1 MQYGCTSKFK
11 ILLKHC
17 FSFPCFQGTGK
28 VEGIFLDVS
37 KIRTEK
43 VEGMFLDVSE
53 KREIELTST
62 AFARMYKLRL
72 LKIYNSAA
80 GDKCTVHLP
89 SGLESLSHELR
100 YLHWDGYPLTSLPCN
115 FRPQNLVELNLSSS
129 KVEKL
134 WREDQ
139 VF

>member
-1 MQYGCTSKFK
+1 MVVLVS
-11 ILLKHC
+11 LKYYLKLC
-17 FSFPCFQGTGK
+17 FSFTGFQGTGK

-37 KIRTEK
+37 KLTEN
-43 VEGMFLDVSE
+43 VEGMFLDVS
-53 KREIELTST
+53 
-62 AFARMYKLRL
+62 AFARMYNLRL
-72 LKIYNSAA
+72 LKIYNSVA

-129 KVEKL
+129 KVKQL
-134 WREDQ
+134 WRGDQ
-139 VF
+139 VFQNNSMHA